1 MGPIGGGGEPVHGAR
16 HPEAARVSHTG
27 TIWSPLVQ
35 GGIVPA
41 LSQGPTRWWALWRG
55 FLCSNLGQSGAL
67 TCTAGK
73 QAQPQWCPPS
83 SSWGTAQLVSAFTL
97 SSLSFSLSASQ

>member
-35 GGIVPA
+35 GSIVPA

-55 FLCSNLGQSGAL
+55 LLCSNLGQSGAL